1 MPAEYS
7 RMFLVDNLAEEKGFM
22 DSSTAEYNRNLFIIL
37 QGEGDRQWLQCLYI
51 DRKFTPLSRI
61 SRIIPCGPNDKNAL
75 LDACLAF
82 APEFFE
88 SCESLNEV
96 KSNLPENKDALDFD
110 LEKCP
115 EGWEKLREEARPIFE
130 KKIRMIEYPIP
141 GKLLDSNGKYNDN
154 LD

>member
-22 DSSTAEYNRNLFIIL
+22 DSPTAEYNRNLFIIL

-51 DRKFTPLSRI
+51 DRKFTPLSKI

-82 APEFFE
+82 VPEFFE

-96 KSNLPENKDALDFD
+96 KSNLPDTDM
-110 LEKCP
+110 LEEKRP
-115 EGWEKLREEARPIFE
+115 EGWEKLREEARTIFE

-141 GKLLDSNGKYNDN
+141 GKLLDSNGKYNGN